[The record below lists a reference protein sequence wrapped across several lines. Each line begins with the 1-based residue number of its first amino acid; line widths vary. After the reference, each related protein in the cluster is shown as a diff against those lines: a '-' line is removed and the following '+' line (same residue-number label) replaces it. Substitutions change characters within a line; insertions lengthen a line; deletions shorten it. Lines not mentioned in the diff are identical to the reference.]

1 MSRLRTYQIVG
12 IFLILGFFLL
22 APKILPEM
30 KIHLLVEILIY
41 ALWAV
46 AFNLLFG
53 HGGLLAFGFGAPF
66 GVGAYAAALIFRD
79 FAGIPL
85 LLTLVIVCGVG
96 FATGLLIGSLSVR
109 LKGAYFALITFGFQM
124 FLYAIAL
131 KWYSLTKGD
140 DGFGASRPSL
150 AVPFLGD
157 ISLAPISHVY
167 YFTLIIVSLAIVG
180 TYFFQ
185 KTPLGNSIAL
195 VRENDVRPPFLGYN
209 VYLTRL
215 TVFSVSCLLAA
226 LAGGLFVFF
235 NEFVSTAVIDMNVSM
250 IVLLMVIIGGSE
262 KFLGPILGAA
272 FYVLVQ
278 NWLSSMTNRWF
289 LVMGAIF
296 ILVVMYLEG
305 GLISLFQSKQSQPE
319 GTSERR

>member
-1 MSRLRTYQIVG
+1 MSRLRTYQVVAS
-12 IFLILGFFLL
+12 FLTLGLLLL
-22 APKILPEM
+22 APKILPEL
-30 KIHLLVEILIY
+30 KVHLLVEILIY
-41 ALWAV
+41 SLWAV

-66 GVGAYAAALIFRD
+66 GVGAYATALIFRD
-79 FAGIPL
+79 FAGIPI
-85 LLTLVIVCGVG
+85 LLTLVIVCGIG

-109 LKGAYFALITFGFQM
+109 LKGAYFALITFSFQM
-124 FLYAIAL
+124 FFYAIAL
-131 KWYSLTKGD
+131 KWYSVTKGD

-150 AVPFLGD
+150 SVPFLGEM
-157 ISLAPISHVY
+157 SFAPISHVY
-167 YFTLIIVSLAIVG
+167 YFVLTIVALAIAG
-180 TYFFQ
+180 TYLFQ
-185 KTPLGNSIAL
+185 KTPLGNSIAML
-195 VRENDVRPPFLGYN
+195 RENDMRPAFLGYN

-262 KFLGPILGAA
+262 NFLGPILGAG
-272 FYVLVQ
+272 FYVVVQ

-305 GLISLFQSKQSQPE
+305 GLISLFQSKYWHPE
-319 GTSERR
+319 STAERS

>member
-1 MSRLRTYQIVG
+1 MNRNRPSWIAGAVIL
-12 IFLILGFFLL
+12 LGFLLL
-22 APKILPEM
+22 APHILPEM
-30 KIHLLVEILIY
+30 KIHLLIEIMIFS
-41 ALWAV
+41 LWAV
-46 AFNLLFG
+46 SFNLLFG

-66 GVGAYAAALIFRD
+66 GVGAYAAGLLFQH
-79 FAGIPL
+79 FAQIPL
-85 LLTLVIVCGVG
+85 ILTMALVAFFG
-96 FATGLLIGSLSVR
+96 FITGIIIGSLSVR

-131 KWYSLTKGD
+131 KWYGVTKGD
-140 DGFGASRPSL
+140 DGFSVTRPGLSL
-150 AVPFLGD
+150 PLAGNFSMAHVVP
-157 ISLAPISHVY
+157 VY
-167 YFTLIIVSLAIVG
+167 YFTLVIVALAILA

-250 IVLLMVIIGGSE
+250 VVLLMAIIGGSE
-262 KFLGPILGAA
+262 HFLGPILGAA

-278 NWLSSMTNRWF
+278 DWLSSLTNRWF

-296 ILVVMYLEG
+296 IIVVLYLEG
-305 GLISLFQSKQSQPE
+305 GLISLFISKKEESA
-319 GTSERR
+319 GSAGGS

>member
-1 MSRLRTYQIVG
+1 MNRSLPSWIPG
-12 IFLILGFFLL
+12 AALILGFLLL
-22 APKILPEM
+22 APHLLPEM
-30 KIHLLVEILIY
+30 KIHLIIEIMIFS
-41 ALWAV
+41 LWAV
-46 AFNLLFG
+46 SFNLLFG

-66 GVGAYAAALIFRD
+66 GVGAYAAALLFQH
-79 FAGIPL
+79 FAGISL
-85 LLTLVIVCGVG
+85 VLTLSLVALLGFVTGVI
-96 FATGLLIGSLSVR
+96 IGSLSVR

-131 KWYSLTKGD
+131 KWYSVTKGD
-140 DGFGASRPSL
+140 DGFSVTRPALSL
-150 AVPFLGD
+150 PLAGNLSMANVVP
-157 ISLAPISHVY
+157 VY
-167 YFTLIIVSLAIVG
+167 YFTLAIVALAILA
-180 TYFFQ
+180 TYLFQ

-215 TVFSVSCLLAA
+215 TVFSVACLLAA

-250 IVLLMVIIGGSE
+250 IVLLMAIIGGSE
-262 KFLGPILGAA
+262 HFLGPILGAA

-278 NWLSSMTNRWF
+278 NWLSSLTNRWF

-296 ILVVMYLEG
+296 IVVVLYLEG
-305 GLISLFQSKQSQPE
+305 GLISLFIPKKDQP
-319 GTSERR
+319 GASVGGK

>member
-1 MSRLRTYQIVG
+1 MNRLRNYRIAG
-12 IFLILGFFLL
+12 IFLALGFFLL

-30 KIHLLVEILIY
+30 KIHLIIEILIY

-66 GVGAYAAALIFRD
+66 GVGAYTAALIFRD

-96 FATGLLIGSLSVR
+96 FAAGLLIGSLSVR

-124 FLYAIAL
+124 FFYAIAL
-131 KWYSLTKGD
+131 KWYSVTKGD
-140 DGFGASRPSL
+140 DGFGASRPPLS
-150 AVPFLGD
+150 VPFLGD
-157 ISLAPISHVY
+157 ISFAPISNVY
-167 YFTLIIVSLAIVG
+167 YFTLVIVSLAIVG

-209 VYLTRL
+209 VYLIRL

-319 GTSERR
+319 ATSERR